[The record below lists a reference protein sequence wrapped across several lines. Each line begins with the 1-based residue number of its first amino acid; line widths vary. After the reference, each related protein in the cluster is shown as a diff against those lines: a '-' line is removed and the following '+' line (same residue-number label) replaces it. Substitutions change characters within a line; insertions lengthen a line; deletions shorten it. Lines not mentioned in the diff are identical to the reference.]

1 MDIHHAC
8 LDLSYPKECISSFP
22 WISQSIQSGRLS
34 VPSSEL
40 VPPPPRLLSLS
51 RKRLLLLLPLGPR
64 RETHSIVGEGVGGP
78 NSDEGIGTLVL
89 YSILFCNPSTK
100 AELRFLS
107 IILRVLRLEVSVWIS

>member
-22 WISQSIQSGRLS
+22 WISQSIQSVRLS

-40 VPPPPRLLSLS
+40 VPPPRLLSLS

-78 NSDEGIGTLVL
+78 NSDKGIGTLVL